1 MIILLLLFLKT
12 GELCTVRA
20 ALGFGDIPS
29 GVEFYG
35 KCTEMG
41 IMKLPSELEEY
52 QSIQFEKG
60 TKIFKK
66 SFMIYKLPTK
76 YLFAKRTASIMFV
89 DQARLKSHLMDSAQ

>member
-1 MIILLLLFLKT
+1 MYSVAITDPLGRSPHFYELLFRSAKSEKMIILLLLFLKT

-35 KCTEMG
+35 KCTETG
-41 IMKLPSELEEY
+41 TMKLPSELEKY

-66 SFMIYKLPTK
+66 IFYDL
-76 YLFAKRTASIMFV
+76 
-89 DQARLKSHLMDSAQ
+89 